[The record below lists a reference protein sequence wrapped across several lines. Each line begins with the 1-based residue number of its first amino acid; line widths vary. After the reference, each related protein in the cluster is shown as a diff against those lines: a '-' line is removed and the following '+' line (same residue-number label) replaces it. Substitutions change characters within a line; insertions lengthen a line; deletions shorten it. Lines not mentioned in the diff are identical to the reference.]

1 MATMKKKHQKK
12 VVVLVTSTDANGNIV
27 VPSEAWKAYLR
38 AFVIIAI
45 LAITGLTMRAG
56 EPFGPDFSIDAF
68 GGVKSDLST
77 ERSFYGFGVQ
87 YFVTPNL
94 GFGAYTAMEN
104 LSGKTIDNISPQ
116 IIWRVPLGKHAFSFA
131 GGVTRTFHDETGWE
145 LNLGPLY
152 EYALTEHF
160 HPWVGIAFN
169 KDWQHEEKDP
179 YATVRV
185 GARYTF

>member
-1 MATMKKKHQKK
+1 MKNIIRTAI
-12 VVVLVTSTDANGNIV
+12 VLGILALTGLA
-27 VPSEAWKAYLR
+27 LR
-38 AFVIIAI
+38 AQ
-45 LAITGLTMRAG
+45 
-56 EPFGPDFSIDAF
+56 EPFGPGFSLDAF
-68 GGVKSDLST
+68 GGVRTDLST

-94 GFGAYTAMEN
+94 GFGAYTSMEN

-152 EYALTEHF
+152 EYALTPHL
-160 HPWVGIAFN
+160 HPWAGIAFN
-169 KDWQHEEKDP
+169 KDWQNDDKDP
-179 YATVRV
+179 YATVRI
-185 GARYTF
+185 GARYSF